1 MCRVNCPNLELR
13 KIMQLKFKGNKE
25 GFCNICGQHSQLTR
39 NPIRLQGC
47 IKPTPVELSHLSQYL
62 CEPNKKSTISQSR
75 LILLSICGNCNN
87 NLLGTEYDPELIEV
101 SKQVSRLVRFQGN
114 LGLLNLSIYLLI
126 EYSAINLPNI
136 LEWCDRL
143 N

>member
-1 MCRVNCPNLELR
+1 M
-13 KIMQLKFKGNKE
+13 
-25 GFCNICGQHSQLTR
+25 
-39 NPIRLQGC
+39 
-47 IKPTPVELSHLSQYL
+47 
-62 CEPNKKSTISQSR
+62 
-75 LILLSICGNCNN
+75 
-87 NLLGTEYDPELIEV
+87 LGTEYDPELIEV